1 MKKPWWDK
9 GTRSKH
15 LPPERPQRVV
25 GMKQWHV
32 LRDRRFDWDG
42 GAVMV
47 NYYEVAYGRIETITS
62 KVIASYQTEAEA
74 VAMRKLL
81 TATDTEKVRLDRW

>member
-1 MKKPWWDK
+1 
-9 GTRSKH
+9 
-15 LPPERPQRVV
+15 
-25 GMKQWHV
+25 
-32 LRDRRFDWDG
+32 
-42 GAVMV
+42 MV